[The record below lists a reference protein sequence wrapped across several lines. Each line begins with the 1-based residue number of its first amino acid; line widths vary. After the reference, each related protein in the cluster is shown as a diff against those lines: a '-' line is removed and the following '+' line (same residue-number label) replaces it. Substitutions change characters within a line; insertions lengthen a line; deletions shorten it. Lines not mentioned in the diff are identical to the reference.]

1 MQRLQRRIVW
11 ATILMLSVVLL
22 CSCGGK
28 KVVEENPFKMDQP
41 VSKSFENILFYPF
54 ETNAEIQKY
63 YPKAMEESLQSTIKH
78 LQDKK
83 KYRKIDRIND
93 NFDKE
98 STLLVQVKVPDM
110 RIVGNLTRAFGGAI
124 VGSSYMNMEV
134 YLIDAASGDTVRM
147 KALAS
152 ANNAMG
158 ATWTFGS
165 TDRTLPAD
173 MGYILA
179 QYIATVV
186 PAR

>member
-1 MQRLQRRIVW
+1 MKRKIVW
-11 ATILMLSVVLL
+11 TTVLILSAILL

-28 KVVEENPFKMDQP
+28 KVPEENPFRMEQP

-54 ETNAEIQKY
+54 ETNAEIQNY
-63 YPKAMEESLQSTIKH
+63 YPKAMEESLQAAIKH

-83 KYRKIDRIND
+83 KYRKVDRIGNGLSKD
-93 NFDKE
+93 
-98 STLLVQVKVPDM
+98 STLFIKVIVSDM
-110 RIVGNLTRAFGGAI
+110 RIVGDFTRAFGGAF

-134 YLIDAASGDTVRM
+134 YLIDAASGNTVKM

-173 MGYILA
+173 MGHILGE
-179 QYIATVV
+179 YIATVV
-186 PAR
+186 PAK